1 MDLKRKRTK
10 LVSVQRNWMHVLWGN
25 PKKSSGDSTI
35 GFEEVAT
42 TEVLAEMAYPGHGA
56 EEQPVPVMVS

>member
-1 MDLKRKRTK
+1 
-10 LVSVQRNWMHVLWGN
+10 MHVLWGN